1 MVDLHCHI
9 LPGVDDGSPDMATS
23 LEMAEIA
30 VADGIDTVV
39 ATPHLSTDNPLSP
52 SEIRAATQAFN
63 EALRQQQI
71 DLVVLPGAEV
81 EAQLQMVE
89 SLRGKQLITIGD
101 RGRHLLI
108 ETPFVGIPQFL
119 EQICFELQIAGV
131 TPVLAHPERSELARQ
146 QPEVLQRLAER
157 GCLLQVNVDSVLGR
171 AGRDAKR
178 LAVSLLRTGQAQ
190 ILASDAHDV
199 RHRPPRLSPA
209 QQELERAVKNINFQI
224 LVDTL
229 PRQIIEPAKE
239 KYK

>member
-9 LPGVDDGSPDMATS
+9 LPGIDDGAPDMETS
-23 LEMAEIA
+23 LEMAQIA

-39 ATPHLSTDNPLSP
+39 ATPHASSTNPLSP

-89 SLRGKQLITIGD
+89 LLRGKQLITIGD

-119 EQICFELQIAGV
+119 EQICFELQIAGI

-146 QPEVLQRLAER
+146 QPEVLQKLAER
-157 GCLLQVNVDSVLGR
+157 GCLLQVNADSVLGR

-190 ILASDAHDV
+190 ILASDAHDA
-199 RHRPPRLSPA
+199 HYRPPRLSSA
-209 QQELERAVKNINFQI
+209 RNKLERAVKDINFQM
-224 LVDTL
+224 LTDRV
-229 PRQIIEPAKE
+229 PRSIIDSPKE
-239 KYK
+239 SHK